1 MDGRSSSGAARR
13 DASGSPSKLAEV
25 SRAVAA
31 FSFPR
36 TDRLRQANDIQVVFQ
51 AGRREERRAFV
62 LLWVPRPGSGRAGFA
77 VSRQIRGAVRRNRA
91 RRRLREAYRTLGSA
105 RARRVDAVF
114 VARAWALQASIVE
127 LQSDMRQALER
138 AHRSSGA

>member
-1 MDGRSSSGAARR
+1 
-13 DASGSPSKLAEV
+13 V

-138 AHRSSGA
+138 AHRGSGA